1 MPTTCTTPAVSSRA
15 PGTVRTIERLLAGE
29 LCDEQDVLVVCSFL
43 ASFDPATPLRLAVA
57 TTSSGCGP
65 RSSRQSSWVLR
76 NAGVDVD
83 GTTDPESL
91 TRLWAQCYRTVDRI
105 GAWTDI
111 TELSLAARRAAG
123 DDAYQAWRRACC
135 DAFDLVTRRG
145 IGQDARARA
154 WSYVAARVAVLHLL
168 GATVD
173 EAGDL
178 AATVHS
184 WIPEDVRTQRPQ

>member
-1 MPTTCTTPAVSSRA
+1 MPTTCTTLTVSSRA

-29 LCDEQDVLVVCSFL
+29 LCDDQDVLVVCSFL
-43 ASFDPATPLRLAVA
+43 ASLDPATPLRLAVA

-65 RSSRQSSWVLR
+65 GSSRQSSWVLR

-111 TELSLAARRAAG
+111 TELSRAAREAAG
-123 DDAYQAWRRACC
+123 DATYQDWRRACC

-145 IGQDARARA
+145 IGQDARAAA
-154 WSYVAARVAVLHLL
+154 WSPVAARVAILHLL

-173 EAGDL
+173 DVIDL
-178 AATVHS
+178 ATHVRAWV
-184 WIPEDVRTQRPQ
+184 PEAARTDAAA